1 MTKTNIQR
9 KYHLFD
15 AEGESIG
22 RVATAAVKVL
32 RGKNKVN
39 FTPNIDGGDFAVVIN
54 ASKVNITGNKKEGK
68 FYYRFSGYPGGI
80 KKISLKD
87 QMEKDPLVVI
97 KKAVYGMLPKNKL
110 RDQMIKRLLIFADSE
125 HGKTIDGEDFSKK

>member
-1 MTKTNIQR
+1 MTKTIIQR

-22 RVATAAVKVL
+22 RVATEVVKVL
-32 RGKNKVN
+32 RGKNKVS
-39 FTPNIDGGDFAVVIN
+39 FAPHIDGGDFAVVIN
-54 ASKVNITGNKKEGK
+54 VSKVNVTGNKKEGK

-87 QMEKDPLVVI
+87 QLEKDPLVVI
-97 KKAVYGMLPKNKL
+97 RKAVYGMLPKNKL
-110 RDQMIKRLLIFADSE
+110 RDQMIKRLLIFADDNHE
-125 HGKTIDGEDFSKK
+125 KTIDGEHFFKK